1 MIKSQAH
8 QLAPV
13 LKAIYKE
20 ILELAGVSSA
30 EKRREVYLYTTPH
43 SFSEYKADKR
53 QHQENT
59 QFGDFLTAVVSGVIF
74 QVIGVSFWT
83 EVNHIRMSSSR
94 MFCSNFFF
102 QQHWNNSWSK
112 QGESY
117 KLRVFYRK
125 KNFRTKNSV

>member
-20 ILELAGVSSA
+20 ILELAGVGSA
-30 EKRREVYLYTTPH
+30 EKGREVYLHTTSH
-43 SFSEYKADKR
+43 SLSEYKADKR

-74 QVIGVSFWT
+74 QVIGVSF
-83 EVNHIRMSSSR
+83 
-94 MFCSNFFF
+94 
-102 QQHWNNSWSK
+102 
-112 QGESY
+112 
-117 KLRVFYRK
+117 
-125 KNFRTKNSV
+125 

>member
-20 ILELAGVSSA
+20 ILELAGVGSA
-30 EKRREVYLYTTPH
+30 EKGREVYLHTTPH
-43 SFSEYKADKR
+43 SLSEYKADKR

-94 MFCSNFFF
+94 MFCFKEKVINWESFTGGKTFERRIQYKVHNL
-102 QQHWNNSWSK
+102 QQ
-112 QGESY
+112 
-117 KLRVFYRK
+117 
-125 KNFRTKNSV
+125 

>member
-20 ILELAGVSSA
+20 ILELAGVGSA

-74 QVIGVSFWT
+74 QVIGVSF
-83 EVNHIRMSSSR
+83 
-94 MFCSNFFF
+94 
-102 QQHWNNSWSK
+102 
-112 QGESY
+112 
-117 KLRVFYRK
+117 
-125 KNFRTKNSV
+125 